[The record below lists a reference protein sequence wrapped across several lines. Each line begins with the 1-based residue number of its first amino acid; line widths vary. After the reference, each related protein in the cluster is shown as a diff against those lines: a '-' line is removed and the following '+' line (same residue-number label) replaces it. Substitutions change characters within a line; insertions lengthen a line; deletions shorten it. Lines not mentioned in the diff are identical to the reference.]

1 MVRKNLLRGF
11 KKPKGITFEHS
22 EVEANYGRF
31 VAYPF
36 ERGYGVTIGN
46 TLRRIL
52 LSSIQGYSVS
62 AVKVTTYKDDGSPHM
77 IASEYEP
84 IPEVVEDTPDFV
96 NNLKH
101 VQLRL
106 NGDLEEK
113 TVLVEAKG
121 ARTLTAKDLAVDT
134 EVEVLNGDL
143 VLATLMEKANLEF
156 EVQINLGRGYVP
168 AERNEKYIEVIGTI
182 PLDAI
187 FSPIQKVKY
196 SVENTR
202 VGQRT
207 DYDKLILE
215 VWTNG
220 TITPDD
226 ALAEAAKI
234 AKDHFTIFI
243 NFDEAEAGGDDEID
257 EEEERVRALLDTPVE
272 ELELSVRSS
281 NCLRNANIRTIGD
294 LTKKTEEEIT
304 KTRNFGKKS
313 LQEIR
318 DKLQARGLDLG
329 MKDYTALKKQLKR
342 QLAAE
347 SAAPAT
353 VAAPAVVSAG
363 DDDEEPVE
371 QPDGRGFAPPVQG
384 KGIDTP

>member
-1 MVRKNLLRGF
+1 MVRKTLLKGF

-22 EVEANYGRF
+22 EVTPNFGRF
-31 VAYPF
+31 IAYPF

-52 LSSIQGYSVS
+52 LSSIQGYAIS
-62 AVKVTTYKDDGSPHM
+62 AVKITSFKEDGSPHF

-84 IPEVVEDTPDFV
+84 IPEVMEDTPDFI
-96 NNLKH
+96 NNLKM
-101 VQLRL
+101 VQVKLK
-106 NGDLEEK
+106 GDMEEK
-113 TVLVEAKG
+113 TVVVEAKG
-121 ARTLTAKDLAVDT
+121 GRTLYARDLATDDDI
-134 EVEVLNGDL
+134 EVANGDFPI
-143 VLATLMEKANLEF
+143 ATLMDKASIELEI
-156 EVQINLGRGYVP
+156 QINLGRGYVP

-182 PLDAI
+182 PVDAI
-187 FSPIQKVKY
+187 FSPIMKVKY

-207 DYDKLILE
+207 DYDKLIIE

-220 TITPDD
+220 TMTPDD

-243 NFDEAEAGGDDEID
+243 NFDEAETASGDEID
-257 EEEERVRALLDTPVE
+257 EDEERIRAILDTPVE

-294 LTKKTEEEIT
+294 LTRKTEEEIT

-318 DKLQARGLDLG
+318 DKLRARGLDLG
-329 MKDYTALKKQLKR
+329 MKDYSALKKQLAG
-342 QLAAE
+342 QPLVT
-347 SAAPAT
+347 PT
-353 VAAPAVVSAG
+353 VTEAVSAEDNEG
-363 DDDEEPVE
+363 KDDDEP
-371 QPDGRGFAPPVQG
+371 
-384 KGIDTP
+384 

>member
-1 MVRKNLLRGF
+1 
-11 KKPKGITFEHS
+11 
-22 EVEANYGRF
+22 
-31 VAYPF
+31 
-36 ERGYGVTIGN
+36 
-46 TLRRIL
+46 
-52 LSSIQGYSVS
+52 
-62 AVKVTTYKDDGSPHM
+62 
-77 IASEYEP
+77 
-84 IPEVVEDTPDFV
+84 
-96 NNLKH
+96 
-101 VQLRL
+101 
-106 NGDLEEK
+106 
-113 TVLVEAKG
+113 VEAKG
-121 ARTLTAKDLAVDT
+121 ARTIYAKDLAADND
-134 EVEVLNGDL
+134 VEVVNGDFP
-143 VLATLMEKANLEF
+143 VATLMEKANLEF

-168 AERNEKYIEVIGTI
+168 AERNEKYIEVIGTVPI
-182 PLDAI
+182 DSI

-215 VWTNG
+215 IWTNG

-243 NFDEAEAGGDDEID
+243 NFDESEAGGDDEVDED
-257 EEEERVRALLDTPVE
+257 EERIRALLDTPVE

-329 MKDYTALKKQLKR
+329 MKDYSALKKQLKK
-342 QLAAE
+342 QLAGEAQEATAPGAGSVALGEENE
-347 SAAPAT
+347 S
-353 VAAPAVVSAG
+353 S
-363 DDDEEPVE
+363 E
-371 QPDGRGFAPPVQG
+371 
-384 KGIDTP
+384 

>member
-52 LSSIQGYSVS
+52 LSSIQGCAIS
-62 AVKVTTYKDDGSPHM
+62 AVKVTTYKDDGAPHI

-84 IPEVVEDTPDFV
+84 IPEVVEDTPDFI
-96 NNLKH
+96 NNLKQ
-101 VQLRL
+101 VQVRL
-106 NGDLEEK
+106 AGDLEEK
-113 TVLVEAKG
+113 TIVVEAKG
-121 ARTLTAKDLAVDT
+121 EGVLKASALAVDND
-134 EVEVLNGDL
+134 VQVVNGDFPI
-143 VLATLMEKANLEF
+143 ATLMPKANIELEI
-156 EVQINLGRGYVP
+156 QINLGRGYVP

-182 PLDAI
+182 PIDAI
-187 FSPIQKVKY
+187 FSPIRKVKY

-215 VWTNG
+215 VWTDG

-243 NFDEAEAGGDDEID
+243 NFDEAEAGGDDEVDED
-257 EEEERVRALLDTPVE
+257 EERIRALLDTPVE

-329 MKDYTALKKQLKR
+329 MKDYSALKKQLKK
-342 QLAAE
+342 LASGEAVAVP
-347 SAAPAT
+347 AAVAT
-353 VAAPAVVSAG
+353 AGG
-363 DDDEEPVE
+363 DDDDIVVDE
-371 QPDGRGFAPPVQG
+371 G
-384 KGIDTP
+384 KDQNGSPE

>member
-1 MVRKNLLRGF
+1 V
-11 KKPKGITFEHS
+11 
-22 EVEANYGRF
+22 EV
-31 VAYPF
+31 
-36 ERGYGVTIGN
+36 I
-46 TLRRIL
+46 
-52 LSSIQGYSVS
+52 
-62 AVKVTTYKDDGSPHM
+62 
-77 IASEYEP
+77 
-84 IPEVVEDTPDFV
+84 
-96 NNLKH
+96 
-101 VQLRL
+101 
-106 NGDLEEK
+106 NGDFPI
-113 TVLVEAKG
+113 
-121 ARTLTAKDLAVDT
+121 
-134 EVEVLNGDL
+134 
-143 VLATLMEKANLEF
+143 ATLMEKANIEF

-182 PLDAI
+182 PIDAI

-207 DYDKLILE
+207 DYDKLLLE
-215 VWTNG
+215 IWTDG

-243 NFDEAEAGGDDEID
+243 NFDEAEAGGDDEVDED
-257 EEEERVRALLDTPVE
+257 EERIRALLDTPVE

-329 MKDYTALKKQLKR
+329 MKDYTALKKQLKK
-342 QLAAE
+342 QLAGEAT
-347 SAAPAT
+347 PAIAG
-353 VAAPAVVSAG
+353 VAAGQADTG
-363 DDDEEPVE
+363 E
-371 QPDGRGFAPPVQG
+371 G
-384 KGIDTP
+384 KEGNGSS

>member
-1 MVRKNLLRGF
+1 MVRKNLLKGF

-22 EVEANYGRF
+22 EVEASYGKF

-52 LSSIQGYSVS
+52 LSSIQGYAIS
-62 AVKVTTYKDDGSPHM
+62 AVKITTYKDDGGPHT
-77 IASEYEP
+77 IASEYEA
-84 IPEVVEDTPDFV
+84 IPEVVEDTPDFI
-96 NNLKH
+96 NNLKL

-106 NGDLEEK
+106 AGDLEEK
-113 TVLVEAKG
+113 TVLLEAKG
-121 ARTLTAKDLAVDT
+121 PRTLYAKDLAVDND
-134 EVEVLNGDL
+134 VEVINGDL
-143 VLATLMEKANLEF
+143 AIATLMDKANLEF

-182 PLDAI
+182 PIDAI
-187 FSPIQKVKY
+187 FSPIRKVKY

-215 VWTNG
+215 VWTDG

-243 NFDEAEAGGDDEID
+243 NFDESEAGGDEEID
-257 EEEERVRALLDTPVE
+257 EDEMRIRALLDTPVE

-318 DKLQARGLDLG
+318 DKLKARGLDLG
-329 MKDYTALKKQLKR
+329 MKDYSALKKQLAR
-342 QLAAE
+342 QIAGETA
-347 SAAPAT
+347 AAPEGPLA
-353 VAAPAVVSAG
+353 VAPDVKEG
-363 DDDEEPVE
+363 KEEN
-371 QPDGRGFAPPVQG
+371 GS
-384 KGIDTP
+384 

>member
-1 MVRKNLLRGF
+1 MVRKNLLKGF

-22 EVEANYGRF
+22 EVVANYGRF

-36 ERGYGVTIGN
+36 ERGFGVTIGN

-52 LSSIQGYSVS
+52 LSSIQGYAVS
-62 AVKVTTYKDDGSPHM
+62 AVKITTYKDDGSPHS

-84 IPEVVEDTPDFV
+84 IPEVVEDTPDFI
-96 NNLKH
+96 NNLKQ

-106 NGDLEEK
+106 AGDLEEK
-113 TVLVEAKG
+113 TILVEAKG
-121 ARTLTAKDLAVDT
+121 GRTLTAHDLAVDND
-134 EVEVLNGDL
+134 VEIINGAFPI
-143 VLATLMEKANLEF
+143 ATLMDKANIEI
-156 EVQINLGRGYVP
+156 EIQINLGRGYVP

-182 PLDAI
+182 PIDAI

-215 VWTNG
+215 IWTDG

-243 NFDEAEAGGDDEID
+243 NFDEADAGGDDEID
-257 EEEERVRALLDTPVE
+257 EDEERIRALLDTPVE

-294 LTKKTEEEIT
+294 LTKKTEDEIT

-329 MKDYTALKKQLKR
+329 MKDYSALKKQLKK
-342 QLAAE
+342 QLAGEIA
-347 SAAPAT
+347 SMPLAGAA
-353 VAAPAVVSAG
+353 VAHAG
-363 DDDEEPVE
+363 GEEKE
-371 QPDGRGFAPPVQG
+371 GNGSSE
-384 KGIDTP
+384 

>member
-1 MVRKNLLRGF
+1 M
-11 KKPKGITFEHS
+11 
-22 EVEANYGRF
+22 
-31 VAYPF
+31 
-36 ERGYGVTIGN
+36 
-46 TLRRIL
+46 
-52 LSSIQGYSVS
+52 
-62 AVKVTTYKDDGSPHM
+62 D
-77 IASEYEP
+77 
-84 IPEVVEDTPDFV
+84 
-96 NNLKH
+96 
-101 VQLRL
+101 
-106 NGDLEEK
+106 
-113 TVLVEAKG
+113 
-121 ARTLTAKDLAVDT
+121 
-134 EVEVLNGDL
+134 
-143 VLATLMEKANLEF
+143 KANIEF
-156 EVQINLGRGYVP
+156 EIQINLGSGYVP

-182 PLDAI
+182 PIDAI

-215 VWTNG
+215 IWTDG

-243 NFDEAEAGGDDEID
+243 NFDEAEAGGDDEVDED
-257 EEEERVRALLDTPVE
+257 EERIRALLDTPVE

-329 MKDYTALKKQLKR
+329 MKDYTALKKMLR
-342 QLAAE
+342 EQLAGQAPAA
-347 SAAPAT
+347 SAA
-353 VAAPAVVSAG
+353 VAAPWRTTRKTTNEPQERIQQARPQRQPPPGNPRRPDPGAVPVRARAHHPGEGARDPAG
-363 DDDEEPVE
+363 RRTADHPGPRGLRPQPPDRRPSDPGRARAREAVQGHRPPVRPAARRLH
-371 QPDGRGFAPPVQG
+371 PDPQARPALRGFLRNGDPRARGAQG
-384 KGIDTP
+384 S

>member
-1 MVRKNLLRGF
+1 
-11 KKPKGITFEHS
+11 
-22 EVEANYGRF
+22 
-31 VAYPF
+31 
-36 ERGYGVTIGN
+36 
-46 TLRRIL
+46 
-52 LSSIQGYSVS
+52 
-62 AVKVTTYKDDGSPHM
+62 
-77 IASEYEP
+77 
-84 IPEVVEDTPDFV
+84 
-96 NNLKH
+96 
-101 VQLRL
+101 
-106 NGDLEEK
+106 
-113 TVLVEAKG
+113 
-121 ARTLTAKDLAVDT
+121 
-134 EVEVLNGDL
+134 
-143 VLATLMEKANLEF
+143 
-156 EVQINLGRGYVP
+156 VP

-182 PLDAI
+182 PIDAI

-215 VWTNG
+215 IWTDG

-243 NFDEAEAGGDDEID
+243 NFDEAEAGADDEVDED
-257 EEEERVRALLDTPVE
+257 EERIRALLDTPVE

-329 MKDYTALKKQLKR
+329 MKDYSALKKQLKK
-342 QLAAE
+342 QLAGEIAGGV
-347 SAAPAT
+347 
-353 VAAPAVVSAG
+353 VAGAAVVSAG
-363 DDDEEPVE
+363 DDDEGK
-371 QPDGRGFAPPVQG
+371 DGNGSSE
-384 KGIDTP
+384 

>member
-52 LSSIQGYSVS
+52 LSSIQGYAIS
-62 AVKVTTYKDDGSPHM
+62 AVKITTYKDDGSPHI

-84 IPEVVEDTPDFV
+84 IPEVVEDTPDFI
-96 NNLKH
+96 NNLKQ
-101 VQLRL
+101 VQVRL
-106 NGDLEEK
+106 TGDLEEK
-113 TVLVEAKG
+113 TIVVESKG
-121 ARTLTAKDLAVDT
+121 GGKLSAKDLAVDND
-134 EVEVLNGDL
+134 VEIVNTNFHI
-143 VLATLMEKANLEF
+143 ATLMDKANIEF
-156 EVQINLGRGYVP
+156 EIQINLGRGYVP

-182 PLDAI
+182 PIDAI

-215 VWTNG
+215 IWTDG

-243 NFDEAEAGGDDEID
+243 NFDEAEAGGDDEVDED
-257 EEEERVRALLDTPVE
+257 EERIRTLLDTPVE

-329 MKDYTALKKQLKR
+329 MKDYSALKKQLKK
-342 QLAAE
+342 QLAGE
-347 SAAPAT
+347 LT
-353 VAAPAVVSAG
+353 GGIVAGAAVVSAG
-363 DDDEEPVE
+363 DDDEGK
-371 QPDGRGFAPPVQG
+371 DGNGPSE
-384 KGIDTP
+384 

>member
-1 MVRKNLLRGF
+1 MLRKNLLKGF

-22 EVEANYGRF
+22 EINANYGRF
-31 VAYPF
+31 MAYPF
-36 ERGYGVTIGN
+36 ERGYGITIGN

-52 LSSIQGYSVS
+52 LSSIQGYAIT
-62 AVKVTTYKDDGSPHM
+62 AVKITAFKDDGSPHI

-84 IPEVVEDTPDFV
+84 IPEVVEDTPDFI
-96 NNLKH
+96 NNLKQ

-106 NGDLEEK
+106 TGDLEDK
-113 TVLVEAKG
+113 TIVIEAKG
-121 ARTLTAKDLAVDT
+121 GHALVAKDLAVDND
-134 EVEVLNGDL
+134 VEIVNGDFP
-143 VLATLMEKANLEF
+143 LATLMDKANLEI

-182 PLDAI
+182 PIDAI

-196 SVENTR
+196 TVENTR

-207 DYDKLILE
+207 DFDKLVLE
-215 VWTNG
+215 IWTDG

-243 NFDEAEAGGDDEID
+243 NFDEAEAASDEDID
-257 EEEERVRALLDTPVE
+257 EDEERIRAILDTPVE

-318 DKLQARGLDLG
+318 DKLRARGLDLG
-329 MKDYTALKKQLKR
+329 MKDYSALKKQLKK
-342 QLAAE
+342 QIASEAAVE
-347 SAAPAT
+347 AAPA
-353 VAAPAVVSAG
+353 AASADG
-363 DDDEEPVE
+363 VKEGKEDDES
-371 QPDGRGFAPPVQG
+371 
-384 KGIDTP
+384 